1 MQENDF
7 PDGQFHQSTLWA
19 KKAPRTN
26 VKALLTIYLWC
37 VWNSKRP
44 LQTWGSVE
52 SRRTPDFINYLIW
65 NFPPNA
71 FLRNIVH
78 TQNIKCSFSFLL
90 LSNKHRTLK
99 LYALCT
105 QKNTHRRFSVSEVL
119 GDSELLHLSLCF
131 SPDRCNF
138 LHQRAAPSKYR
149 GFPCPG
155 KWSVDCPRRQTRG
168 IH

>member
-1 MQENDF
+1 MISPMASF
-7 PDGQFHQSTLWA
+7 T
-19 KKAPRTN
+19 KAHCELRRLPALMLKHCSLSIYGVYGIQN
-26 VKALLTIYLWC
+26 ALYKHEAQWKAEERPTLLT
-37 VWNSKRP
+37 
-44 LQTWGSVE
+44 
-52 SRRTPDFINYLIW
+52 YLIW

-71 FLRNIVH
+71 FLHNIVH

-99 LYALCT
+99 FSALCT

>member
-1 MQENDF
+1 MISPMASF
-7 PDGQFHQSTLWA
+7 T
-19 KKAPRTN
+19 KARCELRRLPALMLKHCSLSIYGVYGIQN
-26 VKALLTIYLWC
+26 ALYKHEAQWKAEERPTLLT
-37 VWNSKRP
+37 
-44 LQTWGSVE
+44 
-52 SRRTPDFINYLIW
+52 YLIW

-71 FLRNIVH
+71 FLHNIVH

-90 LSNKHRTLK
+90 LSNKHQTLNFS
-99 LYALCT
+99 ALCT

-138 LHQRAAPSKYR
+138 LHQRAAPSKCR
-149 GFPCPG
+149 GFLCPG